1 MKISG
6 TNGINTQTGN
16 LKMSGSTD
24 SFTKNI
30 QRQISN
36 AQKQL
41 QELSSNEEMS
51 LEEKMNKRQEI
62 QKQITDLNNQLRQH
76 QIEQRKE
83 QQQQKKSSM
92 EDLLGKN
99 QQAVKNKNGSQ
110 ETGFSQES
118 MKAIISG
125 DAAMSQAKVQGSTAA
140 KMEGRAGVLK
150 AEIKQDAALG
160 GNTQAK
166 EEELAKT
173 EQIAGQA
180 AASQMNTLGE
190 ANREIK
196 EAAKSEKMD
205 SEKEKKESANRKG
218 PDIQE
223 SSAPENTAADIEAA
237 DNYAPVDIR
246 L

>member
-83 QQQQKKSSM
+83 QQQKKSSM

-110 ETGFSQES
+110 GTGFSQES

-180 AASQMNTLGE
+180 AVSQMNTLGE

-205 SEKEKKESANRKG
+205 SEKEKKESAIRKG
-218 PDIQE
+218 PDMQE
-223 SSAPENTAADIEAA
+223 SSTPENTAADIEAA